1 MRTINDIVPPSR
13 RRETEPL
20 INESSGQ
27 GSYSSERPSKFPF
40 KTLFAMLFVIALS
53 LGALYYFSSAKVQV
67 TPNTVSAAVQ
77 SSFTATQS
85 TGDLPY
91 EIITAEKTASQS
103 VKSNGTKTVNSS
115 ASGFIT
121 ISSTQTKAQKLLA
134 TTRFANQTGLIF
146 RLKDAVTIPAGSA
159 TQPSTTK
166 VKVYADAAGESYN
179 IAPTSFTVPGFAG
192 TPQAS
197 LITARSSEA
206 MLGGASGTVPTIDK
220 ALEDPARKALITALA
235 PELTASLQEKI
246 PPGYTLLPGAAT
258 TTFQELASAPSPSTG
273 MVDVKEQGVI
283 TAVVFP
289 SIALAKAVAAS
300 VSGLNY
306 QNEPLSL
313 LPSSSLKLVS
323 SGLPEVNAAS
333 FGFTLSGTASLVYTV
348 DATRIAAAV
357 AGKSRS
363 AAEVAL
369 TAYPEVKRAIIILRP
384 FWQQTFPQDPSTI
397 TVSVDNP

>member
-1 MRTINDIVPPSR
+1 
-13 RRETEPL
+13 
-20 INESSGQ
+20 
-27 GSYSSERPSKFPF
+27 
-40 KTLFAMLFVIALS
+40 
-53 LGALYYFSSAKVQV
+53 
-67 TPNTVSAAVQ
+67 
-77 SSFTATQS
+77 
-85 TGDLPY
+85 
-91 EIITAEKTASQS
+91 
-103 VKSNGTKTVNSS
+103 
-115 ASGFIT
+115 
-121 ISSTQTKAQKLLA
+121 
-134 TTRFANQTGLIF
+134 
-146 RLKDAVTIPAGSA
+146 
-159 TQPSTTK
+159 
-166 VKVYADAAGESYN
+166 
-179 IAPTSFTVPGFAG
+179 
-192 TPQAS
+192 
-197 LITARSSEA
+197 EA

-235 PELTASLQEKI
+235 PELTTSLQEKI

-348 DATRIAAAV
+348 DATRISAAV

-384 FWQQTFPQDPSTI
+384 FWRQTFPQDPSTI